1 MVTADDV
8 RAIAS
13 TLPRAYEVV
22 VRDRVKWRV
31 GRIVFLSLS
40 RDETIMGFG
49 YPREGRAS
57 LVASEPD
64 KFLMPRPSDMRYQW
78 VCARLAALDVEE
90 LNELV
95 INSWIMTVP
104 KKVWTEYL
112 EQRAR

>member
-1 MVTADDV
+1 MVDVDDI
-8 RAIAS
+8 RTITS

-22 VRDRVKWRV
+22 VRDRLKWRV

-40 RDETIMGFG
+40 RDETVMGFG
-49 YPREGRAS
+49 YPKEARAA
-57 LVASEPD
+57 LVENEPD
-64 KFLMPRPSDMRYQW
+64 KFLLPPPSDMRYQW
-78 VCARLAALDVEE
+78 VCARLAALDVDE

-112 EQRAR
+112 EQHPR

>member
-1 MVTADDV
+1 MVTVDDI

-22 VRDRVKWRV
+22 VRDRLKWRV

-49 YPREGRAS
+49 YPKEARLA
-57 LVASEPD
+57 LVESEPD
-64 KFLMPRPSDMRYQW
+64 KFLLPPPSSMRYQW
-78 VCARLAALDVEE
+78 VCARLAALDLDE
-90 LNELV
+90 LEELV

-104 KKVWTEYL
+104 KKVWTGYL

>member
-1 MVTADDV
+1 MVTVDDI
-8 RAIAS
+8 RAITS

-22 VRDRVKWRV
+22 VRDRLKWRV

-40 RDETIMGFG
+40 PDEQIMGFG

-57 LVASEPD
+57 LVESEPD

-78 VCARLAALDVEE
+78 VCARMAALDFEE
-90 LNELV
+90 LKELV

-112 EQRAR
+112 EEHT